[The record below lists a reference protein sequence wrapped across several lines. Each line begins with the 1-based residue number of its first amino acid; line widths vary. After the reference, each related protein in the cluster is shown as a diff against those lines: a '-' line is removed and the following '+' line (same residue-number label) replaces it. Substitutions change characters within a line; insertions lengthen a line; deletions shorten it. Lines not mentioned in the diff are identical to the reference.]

1 MNQDEIALFLKNRVP
16 TLLAVYIFGSQVT
29 GQATSNSDYDIAVF
43 SAGKIPVVT
52 LFDLSNELAIQLHRE
67 VDLVD
72 FCAASTVMQYQI
84 IMTGHRIWQKDQ
96 QAALYEAAILSEK
109 TELDTH
115 RARLLKEI
123 YQRGSIYG

>member
-123 YQRGSIYG
+123 YQRVSIYG